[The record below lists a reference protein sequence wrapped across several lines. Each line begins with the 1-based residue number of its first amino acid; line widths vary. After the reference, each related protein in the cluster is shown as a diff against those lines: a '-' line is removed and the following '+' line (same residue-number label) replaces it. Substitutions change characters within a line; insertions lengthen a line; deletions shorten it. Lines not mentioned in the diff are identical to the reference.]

1 MKKKT
6 GLYMAL
12 LLGLSVLTACSGSG
26 AAETEEAAETV
37 MIRVNVEGIG
47 AVAVTTDGTDP
58 EIDPE
63 YPFSSHVER
72 VSKGTQISA
81 KGETKED
88 GWQFV
93 RWMKNGE
100 YFSSDET
107 MKDTAEADTEY
118 VAVFMMTTGYEG
130 EAVTDI
136 GDVKTIGDVL
146 ALPTYG
152 YSSGMN
158 KYVYSFELDNTV
170 YQAIAVID
178 DDTREKLFD
187 LDMDDPDYDRKQNEM
202 IAPLPVTEIINITG
216 QIPAQ
221 ADLDGYVGK
230 TFGELFDEGW
240 SCSGWSG
247 DEKVVYL
254 DHTYFSYEAGF
265 DVPENMDDFDEEKLA
280 GLTVRSMTYTGIGDA
295 SYIDMD

>member
-1 MKKKT
+1 MNVD
-6 GLYMAL
+6 GL
-12 LLGLSVLTACSGSG
+12 
-26 AAETEEAAETV
+26 
-37 MIRVNVEGIG
+37 G

-63 YPFSSHVER
+63 YPFSSHIER
-72 VSKGTQISA
+72 VNKGTQISA
-81 KGETKED
+81 KGETTED

-107 MKDTAEADTEY
+107 MKDTPEADTEY
-118 VAVFMMTTGYEG
+118 VAVFMMNTGYEG

-136 GDVKTIGDVL
+136 KDVKTIGDVL

-158 KYVYSFELDNTV
+158 KYVHSFELDNIL
-170 YQAIAVID
+170 YQAIAEID
-178 DDTREKLFD
+178 DDTQEKLFD

-202 IAPLPVTEIINITG
+202 VAPLPVTEIINITE

-221 ADLDGYVGK
+221 EDLDGYAGK

-240 SCSGWSG
+240 SCMGWNG
-247 DEKVVYL
+247 EDKIVYL
-254 DHTYFSYEAGF
+254 EHTYFSYEAGF
-265 DVPENMDDFDEEKLA
+265 DAPENMDDFDEEKLA
-280 GLTVRSMTYTGIGDA
+280 KLTVKSMTYTGIGDA
-295 SYIDMD
+295 SWMEME